1 MRKSFIFLINLYQ
14 RYVSKFSSNS
24 CRYYPS
30 CSNYAK
36 IQFDKNRMDKAIFFT
51 IKRILTCNQLF
62 AGGFDYP
69 IVKLDLKINPLCL
82 NQLYKNHF
90 FIKYY
95 LIPKDECSYYL
106 IKRFKGKDF
115 D

>member
-1 MRKSFIFLINLYQ
+1 MIDLYQ
-14 RYVSKFSSNS
+14 RYISRFSSNS

-36 IQFDKNRMDKAIFFT
+36 MQFEKNTTFKAFVFT
-51 IKRILTCNQLF
+51 LKRILTCNKLF

-69 IVKLDLKINPLCL
+69 IVKLDLKINPLSL
-82 NQLYKNHF
+82 NQVYKNQF

-95 LIPKDECSYYL
+95 LIPKDEYSYYL

-115 D
+115 DR